1 MSLYLYILLYIF
13 LDIYL
18 SNKQPIVDPYMDKE
32 SLKQKCKKKFLTNCR
47 RVSLLFST
55 ERESVFKECASQ
67 QGRNTSSVSLRSWCE
82 SRFDSPLSH
91 SLHVSVHRFMQPCR
105 GFETAAKM
113 SPCITAEC
121 QSPNTKNPQAL
132 VAVKNLGTPIYLVG
146 M

>member
-1 MSLYLYILLYIF
+1 M
-13 LDIYL
+13 
-18 SNKQPIVDPYMDKE
+18 QE
-32 SLKQKCKKKFLTNCR
+32 KKFLTNCR
-47 RVSLLFST
+47 RGLLWLFST
-55 ERESVFKECASQ
+55 ERESVFKECANQ

-121 QSPNTKNPQAL
+121 QSPNIKNPQAL
-132 VAVKNLGTPIYLVG
+132 VAVKNLGGTYLFGRYVIPWRRAFYCANRNWLTVQI
-146 M
+146 

>member
-1 MSLYLYILLYIF
+1 
-13 LDIYL
+13 
-18 SNKQPIVDPYMDKE
+18 MDKE

-47 RVSLLFST
+47 RSLLCLLFST
-55 ERESVFKECASQ
+55 ERESVFKECANQ

-91 SLHVSVHRFMQPCR
+91 SLYVSVHRFMQPCR

-132 VAVKNLGTPIYLVG
+132 VAVKNLGAPIYLVG

>member
-1 MSLYLYILLYIF
+1 
-13 LDIYL
+13 
-18 SNKQPIVDPYMDKE
+18 MDKE

-55 ERESVFKECASQ
+55 ERESVFKECANQ

-91 SLHVSVHRFMQPCR
+91 SLHVTVHRFMQPCR

-121 QSPNTKNPQAL
+121 QSPYTKTPSSLGCGQELEGSYMIGVTLKKGILLRQPQLIDDA
-132 VAVKNLGTPIYLVG
+132 NI
-146 M
+146 